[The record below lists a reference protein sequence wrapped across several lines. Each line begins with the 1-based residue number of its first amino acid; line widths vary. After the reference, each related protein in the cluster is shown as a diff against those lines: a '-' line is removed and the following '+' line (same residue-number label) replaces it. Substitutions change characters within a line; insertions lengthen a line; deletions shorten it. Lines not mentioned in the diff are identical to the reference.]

1 MSGFDPHPS
10 DSNHRLVT
18 SGIIIAG
25 RGHSSVLLP
34 LAVMHSQQPGLE
46 IEAMNPKLE
55 VLREAQSVSVAE
67 RSD

>member
-18 SGIIIAG
+18 SGIII
-25 RGHSSVLLP
+25 
-34 LAVMHSQQPGLE
+34 AVMHSQQPGLE